1 MVKKIPCKIFGCTD
15 KFIEPFEV
23 MDVFNH
29 DHILKGY
36 ICHKD
41 GQYYGSLVITH
52 INGMQTIDGGIV
64 IYGTPKQKYPFDK
77 NGIWCFPPTERITIY
92 DKIDGT
98 NVLGFRY
105 IFRGKEYVS
114 YKLRLTPIIKNS
126 RFGNFLDMWR
136 KMLEKYPI
144 LKLIKDHT
152 SYNFSF
158 ELYGN
163 SNKHLIEYNVL
174 LDTALLFI
182 INNQTGEVIDL
193 EDLDLPADIPQ
204 VKKEVTITRKTDLVS
219 YYRKLQEEK
228 EAKIQKLEDG
238 SLKGSEGSVWYL
250 HTIDGKVIQY
260 KMKPESVEQ
269 IHWAKGLD
277 KNTILATVI
286 NCYENTDVVDFE
298 AVKKL
303 LLEEFSERT
312 IEDSARLID
321 ICIKEIDKRI
331 KFEEEIMSFYKG
343 HQLDIK
349 EDKVTTMRA
358 FSKEYP
364 KDAMRKIYGILIKNL
379 NYLLK

>member
-1 MVKKIPCKIFGCTD
+1 MVKKIPGELFDCTD
-15 KFIEPFEV
+15 KYIEPFEV
-23 MDVFNH
+23 VDVFNN

-41 GQYYGSLVITH
+41 GQYYGSMLITH

-77 NGIWCFPPTERITIY
+77 NGIWRFPSTEKITIY

-98 NVLGFRY
+98 NVLGFKY

-114 YKLRLTPIIKNS
+114 YKLRLTPVVRNS

-144 LKLIKDHT
+144 SERLKDHI

-163 SNKHLIEYNVL
+163 SNKHLIEYDVL
-174 LDTALLFI
+174 LDIALLFI
-182 INNQTGEVIDL
+182 VNNQTGEIIDL
-193 EDLDLPADIPQ
+193 DTANLCFSGIPQ
-204 VKKEVTITRKTDLVS
+204 AKKEVSINKKTDLVS

-250 HTIDGKVIQY
+250 HTIDDKVIQF

-277 KNTILATVI
+277 KNIILATVM
-286 NCYENTDVVDFE
+286 NCYENTDIVDFE

-331 KFEEEIMSFYKG
+331 KFEEEIVSFYKT

-349 EDKVTTMRA
+349 EDKVGTMRA

-364 KDAMRKIYGILIKNL
+364 KDAMRKIFGILIKNL
-379 NYLLK
+379 

>member
-1 MVKKIPCKIFGCTD
+1 MKKPQKLFDCTD
-15 KFIEPFEV
+15 KYVEPFEV
-23 MDVFNH
+23 VDIFNN

-41 GQYYGSLVITH
+41 GQYYGSMLITH

-77 NGIWCFPPTERITIY
+77 NGIWRFPPTEKITIY

-114 YKLRLTPIIKNS
+114 YKLRLTPVVRNS
-126 RFGNFLDMWR
+126 RFGNFLDMWK

-144 LKLIKDHT
+144 SAQIKDHT

-163 SNKHLIEYNVL
+163 SNKHLIEYDVL

-182 INNQTGEVIDL
+182 INNQTGEIIDL
-193 EDLDLPADIPQ
+193 DTANLCFSGIPQ
-204 VKKEVTITRKTDLVS
+204 AKKEVSINKKTDLVS

-228 EAKIQKLEDG
+228 EARITKLEDG

-250 HTIDGKVIQY
+250 HTIDDKVIQF

-277 KNTILATVI
+277 KNTILATVM

-331 KFEEEIMSFYKG
+331 KFEEEIVSFYKI

-349 EDKVTTMRA
+349 EDKVATMRA

-364 KDAMRKIYGILIKNL
+364 KDAMRKIFGILVKSG
-379 NYLLK
+379 